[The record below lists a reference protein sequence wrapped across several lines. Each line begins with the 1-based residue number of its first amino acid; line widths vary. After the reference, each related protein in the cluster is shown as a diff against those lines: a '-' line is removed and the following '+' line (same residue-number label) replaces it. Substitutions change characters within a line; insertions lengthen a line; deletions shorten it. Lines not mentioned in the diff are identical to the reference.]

1 LAGAPFADFAPAL
14 ACVAAFG
21 FSDVAESLNACPDS
35 ADGRL
40 GVLRQAVQDRQQ
52 AFGGPTRGQLC
63 QVLLAGEAVEGR
75 LHGGG
80 GLFRGRKLHDFVRF
94 VDRKS
99 CHIRSPLATLCAA
112 SHMNPSEVLERQGNS
127 EINLRWRRNG
137 DEGLD
142 DSQIAS
148 GCVRC

>member
-63 QVLLAGEAVEGR
+63 QFLLAGEAVEGR

-80 GLFRGRKLHDFVRF
+80 GLFRGRKRHDFVRF

-112 SHMNPSEVLERQGNS
+112 MTIHHSEALESTGFS
-127 EINLRWRRNG
+127 KINLQGRRAG
-137 DEGLD
+137 DEARRLR
-142 DSQIAS
+142 QIAS
-148 GCVRC
+148 GCVQK